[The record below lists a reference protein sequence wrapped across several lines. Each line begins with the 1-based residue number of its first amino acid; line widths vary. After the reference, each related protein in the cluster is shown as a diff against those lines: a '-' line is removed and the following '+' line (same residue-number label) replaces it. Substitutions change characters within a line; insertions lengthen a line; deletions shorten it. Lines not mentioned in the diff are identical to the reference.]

1 LTFRRTIK
9 ICYFFLISFNISQNT
24 DCNGKY
30 SCCDIWD
37 TIAVSF
43 DSDEWGNSNIDIQK
57 KSIDESAN
65 IIKTP
70 ISVKHA
76 SKKAPNI
83 ALSIVLICCSIS
95 GQKTIISGKKISFSS
110 HKFSFAI
117 LSLASF
123 SKALKNS
130 SFDSDEWGNSNIDIQ
145 KKSIDESANII
156 KTPISVKHA
165 SKKAHLSSHQE
176 FFNANGNGI
185 PNITTCQST
194 SSRIITVKIF
204 TYLLGFSLLTVLF
217 LDNWIAN
224 FNDLIMVTVTL
235 IFKKNQ

>member
-1 LTFRRTIK
+1 MI
-9 ICYFFLISFNISQNT
+9 IS
-24 DCNGKY
+24 G
-30 SCCDIWD
+30 

-76 SKKAPNI
+76 S
-83 ALSIVLICCSIS
+83 
-95 GQKTIISGKKISFSS
+95 
-110 HKFSFAI
+110 
-117 LSLASF
+117 
-123 SKALKNS
+123 
-130 SFDSDEWGNSNIDIQ
+130 
-145 KKSIDESANII
+145 
-156 KTPISVKHA
+156 
-165 SKKAHLSSHQE
+165 
-176 FFNANGNGI
+176 
-185 PNITTCQST
+185 TTCQST

-224 FNDLIMVTVTL
+224 FNDLIINKT
-235 IFKKNQ
+235 F